1 MRVVHVPR
9 RFTAAVWG
17 GTETY
22 LRELGAGLAEAGLEQ
37 AIYTS
42 SALEQATGD
51 RCGSLPVR
59 RFPHHYPEWFLSAER
74 RARYDNK
81 GGNLLSPQLCRQ
93 LRRDDEL
100 DLIHLHTGG
109 RLGATC
115 LRVARKRGIPCVLT
129 LHGGHFCIPP
139 AEQASIAAADTR
151 PGIEW
156 GRALNLLLRT
166 KELLSRVDALVCVG
180 IDEYH
185 AAEAA
190 LPGQRVELI
199 PGGVE
204 PRRYAEADGA
214 AWRAAHGFRPGDR
227 LIVCAARLD
236 AQKDQLCLVQAW
248 TALAWNNCH
257 LILAGAETS
266 PGYAEKCRSAAGHHA
281 ERLHILGNLPS
292 DEVPQL
298 LAAAE
303 VCVLPSRHEPFG
315 LACLEAWAAGKP
327 LLAADVGGP
336 GWLIGHEQN
345 GLLFPAGDSAA
356 CADAMNRLLTQPVW
370 ARQLG
375 VAGQRCAVDQHS
387 WQGRVQ
393 QHLDLYRELC
403 EAGGRP
409 KPEAKNASRS

>member
-9 RFTAAVWG
+9 RFTATVWG

-22 LRELGAGLAEAGLEQ
+22 LRELGAGLAAAGLEQ

-42 SALEQATGD
+42 RAFEQATED
-51 RCGSLPVR
+51 RCGSLPLR
-59 RFPHHYPEWFLSAER
+59 RFPHYYPEWFLSAER

-81 GGNLLSPQLCRQ
+81 GGNLLSPQLSRQ
-93 LRRDDEL
+93 LRRDDAL
-100 DLIHLHTGG
+100 NLIHLHTGG
-109 RLGATC
+109 RLGAAC
-115 LRVARKRGIPCVLT
+115 LRVARQRRIPCVLT

-156 GRALNLLLRT
+156 GRALNLLLST

-180 IDEYH
+180 IDEYQ
-185 AAEAA
+185 AAKAA

-199 PGGVE
+199 PGGVD
-204 PRRYAEADGA
+204 PRRYGAADGA
-214 AWRAAHGFRPGDR
+214 IWRTARGFQPSDR

-236 AQKDQLCLVQAW
+236 VQKDQLTLVQAW
-248 TALAWNNCH
+248 TALACNNCH

-266 PGYAEKCRSAAGHHA
+266 PGYAEKCRTAAGHHA

-303 VCVLPSRHEPFG
+303 ICVLPSRHEPFG

-336 GWLIGHEQN
+336 GWLISQEQN
-345 GLLFPAGDSAA
+345 GLLFPVGDTAA
-356 CADAMNRLLTQPVW
+356 CTNAMNRLLAHPAW
-370 ARQLG
+370 ARRLG
-375 VAGQRCAVDQHS
+375 IAGQNCAHDQHS
-387 WQGRVQ
+387 WQGRVR

-403 EAGGRP
+403 EASGQPG
-409 KPEAKNASRS
+409 PETNDSTGS